1 MIKIETVHVPAGGG
15 CEAFSIGK
23 YPVTV
28 GEWNAV
34 MPDDPRTGD
43 DRHPVT
49 QVNIDDINKFMV
61 AVNAATGR
69 EYRLPTEIEWC
80 WACGREPENLADY
93 AVFNAMNIAPV
104 GTKLPNEYGVYD
116 MRGNVWEWMT
126 TGRENRKYAL
136 RGGSFAGDYDDARAV
151 FRYVARP
158 AGRYDLGGFR
168 LFCVL
173 RPPSL

>member
-1 MIKIETVHVPAGGG
+1 MIKIETVHVPAGWG
-15 CEAFSIGK
+15 CDAFNIGK

-34 MPDDPRTGD
+34 MPDDSREGN

-49 QVNIDDINKFMV
+49 MVNIEDINKFLGKL
-61 AVNAATGR
+61 NAATGGT
-69 EYRLPTEIEWC
+69 YRLPTELEWC
-80 WACGREPENLADY
+80 AAVGREPENLSDY
-93 AVFNAMNIAPV
+93 AVFGAKNIAPV
-104 GTKLPNEYGVYD
+104 GAKLPNEYGAYD
-116 MRGNVWEWMT
+116 MRGNVWESVT

-136 RGGSFAGDYDDARAV
+136 RGGSFAVNYGGARAV
-151 FRYVARP
+151 SRFDVRP
-158 AGRYDLGGFR
+158 ANRGHYNGFR

>member
-1 MIKIETVHVPAGGG
+1 MIKIETVHVPAGWG
-15 CEAFSIGK
+15 CDAFNIGK

-34 MPDDPRTGD
+34 MPDDPREGS

-49 QVNIDDINKFMV
+49 MVNIEDIDKFLVKLNIM
-61 AVNAATGR
+61 TGGT
-69 EYRLPTEIEWC
+69 YRLPTELEWC
-80 WACGREPENLADY
+80 AAVGREPENLSDY
-93 AVFNAMNIAPV
+93 AVFGAKNIAPV
-104 GTKLPNEYGVYD
+104 GAKLPNEYGAYD
-116 MRGNVWEWMT
+116 MRGNVWESVT

-136 RGGSFAGDYDDARAV
+136 RGGSFANLNVGARAV
-151 FRYVARP
+151 YRNDFLP
-158 AGRYDLGGFR
+158 AVRSYFLGFR